1 MLPLYAYLGRLSQPW
16 NIRIP
21 PIQDPHLRNG
31 AWMDYCHMRNGCS
44 ISRRDGDTDIYTG
57 SGPQCE
63 PPPSTGRSCLSSLHA
78 PCRSFTR
85 EQQPPRDDGDDRL
98 RCVMLSLDAD
108 HRGRNSMICSWTA
121 SAAANHGRGYHPYKI
136 RI

>member
-1 MLPLYAYLGRLSQPW
+1 MPPAPPSERRRAGVLPEQQPSRGDGDGRL
-16 NIRIP
+16 R
-21 PIQDPHLRNG
+21 LRH
-31 AWMDYCHMRNGCS
+31 AAPLRLPRQIEPTM
-44 ISRRDGDTDIYTG
+44 
-57 SGPQCE
+57 

>member
-1 MLPLYAYLGRLSQPW
+1 MIFGLVFL
-16 NIRIP
+16 
-21 PIQDPHLRNG
+21 
-31 AWMDYCHMRNGCS
+31 S
-44 ISRRDGDTDIYTG
+44 ISMI
-57 SGPQCE
+57 SVLVQ

-121 SAAANHGRGYHPYKI
+121 SAAANHG
-136 RI
+136 